1 MAKTPTISGVL
12 LGMGMGALGGAI
24 SGAGAKNATNIA
36 KKLTSLGGLSK
47 GFVDSAISIGKNEL
61 IERVINTSLIR
72 SFTYTNVYTGIMS
85 LKSILKG

>member
-1 MAKTPTISGVL
+1 MPTISGVL

-24 SGAGAKNATNIA
+24 SGAGAKNVTNIA
-36 KKLTSLGGLSK
+36 KNLTSLGGLYK
-47 GFVDSAISIGKNEL
+47 GFVDSAISIGKNGL
-61 IERVINTSLIR
+61 IERVINASLIR